1 MSEPGFFSQTKV
13 CIFGL
18 GLMGASLA
26 LALRGKCAYICAVDP
41 DTKTRELATA
51 WNIVDRVSE
60 YPPEYISEVD
70 LVIFAAPVNAIIGL
84 ITDLPKFH
92 QGQALVIDLGSTKEK
107 ILEAM
112 ERLPSRFDPLGGH
125 PMCGK
130 ERGSIQYAEASIF
143 KEAPFALTALP
154 RTSQYARSVGEKL
167 ALTIGAH
174 PVWLDPE
181 THDRWVA
188 ASSHLPYLIS
198 NSLAA
203 ITPLEVAAM
212 ISTGFRSSARLSVS
226 NQEMMID
233 IIETNQENILSSLGL
248 FLQQIKNIYAKIDA
262 GDMDALRVLLE
273 QGAQRYEAILS
284 KHAGE
289 DL

>member
-1 MSEPGFFSQTKV
+1 MSEPGFFSHTKV

-26 LALRGKCAYICAVDP
+26 LALRGKCANICAVDP
-41 DTKTRELATA
+41 DTKTRELAIA
-51 WNIVDRVSE
+51 WNVVDRISE
-60 YPPEYISEVD
+60 YPPVNISEAD
-70 LVIFAAPVNAIIGL
+70 LVILAAPVNAIIGL

-92 QGQALVIDLGSTKEK
+92 QGQAFVIDLGSTKKK
-107 ILEAM
+107 IVEAM

-130 ERGSIQYAEASIF
+130 ERGSIQYAEASLF

-167 ALTIGAH
+167 ALIVGAH

-188 ASSHLPYLIS
+188 ASSHLPYLVS

-203 ITPLEVAAM
+203 ITPLEVAPM
-212 ISTGFRSSARLSVS
+212 ISTGFRSSTRLSVS
-226 NQEMMID
+226 NQKMMID
-233 IIETNQENILSSLGL
+233 IIETNRENVLSSLGL
-248 FLQQIKNIYAKIDA
+248 YLQQLNNIYAKIDA
-262 GDMDALRVLLE
+262 GDIVALKALLE
-273 QGAQRYEAILS
+273 QGAQRYDAFLS

-289 DL
+289 DI